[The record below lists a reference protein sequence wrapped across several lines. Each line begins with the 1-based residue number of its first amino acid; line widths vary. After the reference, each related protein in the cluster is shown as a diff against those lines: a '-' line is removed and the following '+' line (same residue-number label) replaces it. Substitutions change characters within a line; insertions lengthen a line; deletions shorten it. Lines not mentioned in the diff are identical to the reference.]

1 MTDSTIKLNA
11 RVSGIPKSS
20 GLRYLLLTIWI
31 IPAIFL
37 CACDKPSPAPKT
49 RDDTQQA
56 NPPTNGRSTAA
67 AADDASTDEKPTAA
81 PKATPENTTSSN
93 KKSSSKPIA
102 VKTPA
107 TPQAL
112 TSDMSPKQMYTAY
125 CGACHSVDLVES
137 QRLSRDDWA
146 WVMTDMVEEYGGAW
160 IKPAEQEIIID
171 YLAEHFGPQ

>member
-1 MTDSTIKLNA
+1 MIQ
-11 RVSGIPKSS
+11 
-20 GLRYLLLTIWI
+20 
-31 IPAIFL
+31 L
-37 CACDKPSPAPKT
+37 CGCDKPSPASNP
-49 RDDTQQA
+49 RDDAQHASST
-56 NPPTNGRSTAA
+56 TDGRSTAT
-67 AADDASTDEKPTAA
+67 AADDGGTDDNPTADSKVTANNATPANKNASTNAIAAKP
-81 PKATPENTTSSN
+81 
-93 KKSSSKPIA
+93 
-102 VKTPA
+102 PA

-171 YLAEHFGPQ
+171 YLAKHFGPE